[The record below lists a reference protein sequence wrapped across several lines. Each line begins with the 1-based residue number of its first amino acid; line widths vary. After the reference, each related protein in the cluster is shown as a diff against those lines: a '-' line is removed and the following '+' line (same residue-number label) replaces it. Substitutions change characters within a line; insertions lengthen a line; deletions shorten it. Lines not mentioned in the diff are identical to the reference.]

1 MEASS
6 LHQIMAALIKRT
18 RAPYAMI
25 FLTNISEEIY
35 LRSLCSYLIT
45 LSKAISGAI
54 FQKIWFR
61 NSHVINMM
69 LKIVMTPYTV
79 RILQQLDTC
88 IKETIECLI
97 KLSTTVYLIN
107 RRQYL
112 TLHN

>member
-1 MEASS
+1 
-6 LHQIMAALIKRT
+6 MAGLIKRT

-25 FLTNISEEIY
+25 SLINISEAIY
-35 LRSLCSYLIT
+35 LRSLCCYWIT
-45 LSKAISGAI
+45 LNKAMSGAI

-69 LKIVMTPYTV
+69 LKIMMTPYTV
-79 RILQQLDTC
+79 RILQLETC

-107 RRQYL
+107 RQQYL